1 MRWSVVFLSLL
12 SALPASAQ
20 VLTSSLGDLTL
31 TRMADG
37 LDEPWSIGFL
47 PDGGFLLTLRGGELR
62 HYGTDG
68 SFVPVEG
75 VPPVVVQNQAG
86 LFDVL
91 VPRDFADTR
100 EIFLSY
106 AKAELGGSGT
116 ALARAKLS
124 ADGTALEDLTVIFE
138 MKPTRPGFGH
148 YGGRIV
154 EAPDGKLFLT
164 LGERQEFDPAQDLGQ
179 HLGKIIRINRDG
191 SVPEDN
197 PFITQEN
204 ILPEIWS
211 YGHRN
216 PQGAT
221 LDLEGNLWESEHG
234 AQGGDEV
241 NRIEPGKNY
250 GWPVISYGVHY
261 GGAKIGEGTEKA
273 GMEQPEHYW
282 DPSIAPSGMMFYSG
296 TLWPE
301 WTGDI
306 FLGSLKFGFISR
318 LDPED
323 DYAEERIE
331 SDETGRVRDI
341 REAPDGSIWFLSV
354 TGGAVWK
361 ITPGE

>member
-12 SALPASAQ
+12 NALPASAEG
-20 VLTSSLGDLTL
+20 LTSSQGDLTV

-37 LDEPWSIGFL
+37 LAEPWSLAFL
-47 PDGGFLLTLRGGELR
+47 PEGGFLLTLRGGELR
-62 HYGTDG
+62 HYADDG
-68 SFVPVEG
+68 SYVAVAG
-75 VPPVVVQNQAG
+75 VPEVVVRDQAG

-91 VPRDFADTR
+91 VPKDFAQNR

-106 AKAELGGSGT
+106 AKAGLGGSGT
-116 ALARAKLS
+116 AMARATLS
-124 ADGTALEDLTVIFE
+124 DDGASLTDLQVIFE
-138 MKPTRPGFGH
+138 MQPTVTGFGH

-164 LGERQEFDPAQDLGQ
+164 LGERQKFDPSQDLNQ
-179 HLGKIIRINRDG
+179 HLGKVIRLNRDG

-197 PFITQEN
+197 PFIGREN
-204 ILPEIWS
+204 IRSEIWS

-250 GWPVISYGVHY
+250 GWPVISYGKNY
-261 GGAKIGEGTEKA
+261 DDSKIGEGTEKA
-273 GMEQPEHYW
+273 GMEQPQHYW
-282 DPSIAPSGMMFYSG
+282 DPSIAPSGMMIYSG
-296 TLWPE
+296 KLWPE
-301 WTGDI
+301 WRGDV
-306 FLGSLKFGFISR
+306 FVGSLKFDHIAR
-318 LDPED
+318 LDPD
-323 DYAEERIE
+323 ADFAEEVLQ
-331 SDETGRVRDI
+331 SDETGRVRDV
-341 REAPDGSIWFLSV
+341 REAPDGAIWFLSV
-354 TGGAVWK
+354 HGGAVWK